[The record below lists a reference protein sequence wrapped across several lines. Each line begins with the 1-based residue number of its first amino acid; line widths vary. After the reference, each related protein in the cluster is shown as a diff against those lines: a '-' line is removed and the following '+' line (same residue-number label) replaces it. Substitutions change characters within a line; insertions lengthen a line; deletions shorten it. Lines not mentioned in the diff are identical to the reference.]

1 MAVYASMC
9 LDRPAGRPKPTPR
22 NSRIRECAQPRVTG
36 VRRRRG
42 PGTNEL
48 ARTRG
53 GKTPHRVD
61 MDAELLDEIRRN
73 LNQCRVFGADRFKE
87 EIEAMLQRLV

>member
-22 NSRIRECAQPRVTG
+22 NSRIRECAQPGVTG

-42 PGTNEL
+42 LGTNEL

-53 GKTPHRVD
+53 GKTPHRDGTARRHRDVPRD
-61 MDAELLDEIRRN
+61 QPHGTVHAAGLGDA
-73 LNQCRVFGADRFKE
+73 
-87 EIEAMLQRLV
+87 